1 MEIRSLLELNRL
13 PDGISMV
20 PIIIYF
26 PLGLVLAVLRFF
38 ISLHALLISFLL
50 PKTWFIRS
58 VILRFMFGVAG
69 IIISTDGDE
78 NWDKRARILVCD
90 HISPLDHLVTSL
102 VVPHICLL
110 DWHVSSLLQWVT
122 GCQEIS
128 PDKNKEEVVKYVK
141 SIYSGTSLP
150 LLFFPEKTTTSG
162 KIGLLKF
169 WSLPFELGHLI
180 QPITIQ
186 ASRVEIFKINVST
199 VKSTWWS
206 DLFWC
211 LFVPYTIFK
220 LRYLP
225 VTEKKE
231 AELFEEFSERVR
243 QNMCRSLGVSATA
256 YTHSDITDYLK
267 RQSYPLP
274 ASPVPN
280 NTAEI
285 TQAPA
290 AKQQSQGS
298 PSPPVTTNQ
307 ITVAPEVKV
316 MVDQVKSVLPHVPIA
331 TIVAELDRC
340 EDVDVV
346 ITNILEGNVEFTPED
361 IPPPEGNSV
370 SPPVQQT
377 VCPSQLTFK
386 SDNFGRN
393 AGNRQMSLEDRK
405 KAMYEA
411 ARKRYKEK
419 HNIL

>member
-20 PIIIYF
+20 PIILYF

-38 ISLHALLISFLL
+38 ISLHALLVSFLL

-58 VILRFMFGVAG
+58 VVLRFMFGVAG

-78 NWDKRARILVCD
+78 NRDKRARILVCD

-102 VVPHICLL
+102 VVPHVCLL
-110 DWHVSSLLQWVT
+110 DWHFSSLLQWVT

-141 SIYSGTSLP
+141 SIYSGTTLP

-186 ASRVEIFKINVST
+186 ANRIDIFKVNVST
-199 VKSTWWS
+199 VKSAWWS

-231 AELFEEFSERVR
+231 AELCEEFSERVR
-243 QNMCRSLGVSATA
+243 QNMCRSLGVAATS
-256 YTHSDITDYLK
+256 YTHSDKTDYLK

-274 ASPVPN
+274 ATPVPN

-290 AKQQSQGS
+290 AKQQSQGV
-298 PSPPVTTNQ
+298 PSPPVTTSQ
-307 ITVAPEVKV
+307 ISVAPEVKV
-316 MVDQVKSVLPHVPIA
+316 MVDQVKTVLPHVPIA
-331 TIVAELDRC
+331 TIIAELDRC

-346 ITNILEGNVEFTPED
+346 ITNILEGNVEFTPEEVQAPD
-361 IPPPEGNSV
+361 GNSV
-370 SPPVQQT
+370 SPPTQQT

-386 SDNFGRN
+386 SDSFGRN
-393 AGNRQMSLEDRK
+393 AGNRHLSLEDRK